1 MITANHQGNVGLYC
15 IMASLLKLYVISI
28 WSKLVTGEVF
38 TS

>member
-1 MITANHQGNVGLYC
+1 MITVNYQVNVGLYC
-15 IMASLLKLYVISI
+15 IMASLLKLYVISL